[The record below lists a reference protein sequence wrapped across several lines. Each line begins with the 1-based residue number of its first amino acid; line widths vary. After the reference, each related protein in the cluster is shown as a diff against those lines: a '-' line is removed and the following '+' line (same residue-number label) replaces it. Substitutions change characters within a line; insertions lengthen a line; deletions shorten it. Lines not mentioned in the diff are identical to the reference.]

1 MKAEFKIG
9 GETKIKDM
17 KIVKQV
23 IEEMQYEDNLES
35 VVDTLTIVKR
45 IFTFGNKIPGTYE
58 AEKIPHEISSYDILG
73 PLTIEVTY
81 VEFEYQICASML
93 FKGEIDG
100 KKAIAEICNYAK
112 WKNGWLEF
120 ETDECEREVH
130 ALAIYFEAK

>member
-9 GETKIKDM
+9 GETKIKD
-17 KIVKQV
+17 INLVKQV

-35 VVDTLTIVKR
+35 VVDTLKR

-58 AEKIPHEISSYDILG
+58 VEKIPHVISSYDILE
-73 PLTIEVTY
+73 PLTIEVTR
-81 VEFEYQICASML
+81 VEFEYQICALML